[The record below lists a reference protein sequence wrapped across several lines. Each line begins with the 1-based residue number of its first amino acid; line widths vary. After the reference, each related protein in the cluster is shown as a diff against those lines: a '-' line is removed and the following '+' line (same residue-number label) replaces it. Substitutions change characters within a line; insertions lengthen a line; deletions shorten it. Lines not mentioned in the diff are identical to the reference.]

1 LNKRNQLTNKFEKPL
16 NRILELLILV
26 VVVALGVVAF
36 LKIMTPIESSM
47 LYQISD
53 FFRFSLFVVTLFL
66 IMSFL
71 ANPLFK
77 MLKVEEQ

>member
-1 LNKRNQLTNKFEKPL
+1 MNKRNQLTNKFEKPL